1 MAKISKV
8 IYAGETLIDLTND
21 TVTKD
26 KLLIGATAHGKDGE
40 LIEGT
45 CPYDADTSE
54 ANAAQDEIIAGQTA
68 YVRGVMVTG
77 TMPNKGAVS
86 GTISSKSGKYT
97 VPQGYHDGSGTVQID
112 STEQAKLIPAN
123 IRDGVT
129 ILGVEGTMSG
139 TEGVKAQSKTVM
151 PSAEQQTVL
160 PDSGYNYLS
169 QVTVAAI
176 PYVETDNSAG
186 GKTVTIGAASAT
198 ITFTIRDTSYQAY
211 QGMTWG
217 EWAESAYNTGGYVIG
232 EYDESIGAYVIQ
244 PSYDSSLAV
253 SGTTHEWAA
262 HTEAIVAGKAYRV
275 ISW

>member
-139 TEGVKAQSKTVM
+139 TEGVKAQSKTIT
-151 PSAEQQTVL
+151 PSATQQTVL

-169 QVTVAAI
+169 EVTVSSI
-176 PYVETDNSAG
+176 PYVETNNSAG
-186 GKTVTIGAASAT
+186 GKTVTIGGGGGTLISFS
-198 ITFTIRDTSYQAY
+198 IDSKSYQAN

-217 EWAESAYNTGGYVIG
+217 AWVDSSYNTDNYAVDPI
-232 EYDESIGAYVIQ
+232 DRVIQ
-244 PSYDSSLAV
+244 PYGSTSTAVYPSQNGSVVTSSDVIISGGQYQVLSY
-253 SGTTHEWAA
+253 
-262 HTEAIVAGKAYRV
+262 
-275 ISW
+275 